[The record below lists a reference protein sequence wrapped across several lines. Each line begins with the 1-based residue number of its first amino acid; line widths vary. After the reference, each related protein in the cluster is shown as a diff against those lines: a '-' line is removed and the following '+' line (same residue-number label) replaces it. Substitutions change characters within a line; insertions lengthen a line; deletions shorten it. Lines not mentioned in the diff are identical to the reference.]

1 MPLVSMTKILTS
13 ETILSTYVFQI
24 SQYDL
29 ELTPDLDPNSNFT
42 TDGKVWIHFNTS
54 EKLEFSSK
62 RIAVHAKQLI
72 IKARIL
78 NLIGWLL

>member
-1 MPLVSMTKILTS
+1 MILPNH
-13 ETILSTYVFQI
+13 VFQI